1 MRPAKCRTED
11 GLAIAQVT
19 REDLID
25 QHIRRLHIDADN
37 ARNEP
42 YHRVLSKMARTNE
55 EQQQPKAGDLY
66 IFRGR
71 RGDLV
76 KILSNDQ
83 AAGAFPS
90 MSLFLVTVVAFAAGL
105 LGTLYLLFRDAQQGT
120 KAPKRSLLSNWK

>member
-1 MRPAKCRTED
+1 MIPIPSGVRVWIATGHTDMRR
-11 GLAIAQVT
+11 GMQSLALTVQESLK
-19 REDLID
+19 RDP
-25 QHIRRLHIDADN
+25 H
-37 ARNEP
+37 
-42 YHRVLSKMARTNE
+42 
-55 EQQQPKAGDLY
+55 AGDLY

-105 LGTLYLLFRDAQQGT
+105 LGTLYPAI
-120 KAPKRSLLSNWK
+120 S